1 MQTYGLTRAWLPTMD
16 AWFEY
21 ALGISELIYSTKLHE
36 YEEACASLVLKAA
49 EATASAVAAA
59 NGETVEARKSGEGR
73 DYDQSGVETTI
84 AHAASWA
91 APVRPTALMGSTRGS
106 PLLSVDDSAPHAP
119 TPSSVPLVSVSSHG
133 AAAGACAASSATTTL
148 SSACLTH
155 TCSNDQSE
163 MPTPSLWPP
172 AYTPVSSGDSERR
185 ALDCGAGAVV
195 SFAGTFEA
203 LLDAMQLPNSMRT
216 AASRSEQI
224 DCIQA
229 EADFVFQGLEDAFVL
244 QPGDAAAAAV
254 VAEACVGTS
263 DVPRPSSPL
272 LRSTPTRFESLDNDE
287 ERSVAWAHGRPVP
300 SIPAASVADAGE
312 QHLLYGELT
321 SVGVRELQ
329 AISMASSCV
338 LRADHTRAR
347 SRDSGADE
355 SDFPVY
361 PSANSP
367 GALSAPALGP
377 TPPVPRSAS
386 DPSLHTGDYGR
397 GHGYT
402 SRGAVVVAVDVG
414 SGNGRLLF
422 EWSRLAAAACRCRY
436 TSPPLRRAN
445 EGATSAGAA
454 PAPLTLYST
463 GSALE
468 RVAAAARRGTA
479 EHRRNL
485 LSAAYAPLG
494 ITSPATMWLGWLGVG
509 IELVPSR
516 MRIARKALAPYCLN
530 LGQPLPVSAP
540 EGGVP
545 STVTHL
551 SPCLPEAKSFTRTSA
566 SYSTSASLQSTVMS
580 HTTVA
585 LSALGSPALTG
596 VSVATEAGCR
606 APQPSARVLL
616 YEGDALAPGVL
627 SNVTLCRF
635 PNLDGVKPLRLRESY
650 AALETRSEEQNSRA
664 GSSSFPHATNSTA
677 GMPAT
682 SASANKACLL
692 KSACSGAHGRG
703 GVQASANMGSAST
716 TNAGRGC
723 PARERA
729 AEQNYYLLCR
739 VEGGPALTGREDPHL
754 VVFCCGL
761 GFDEAQV
768 RRLCQRLEDMLLRRL
783 TTTAATAPPSV
794 EGDPM
799 TYQQLS
805 KDMTSFPSHLA
816 RPCHSHGDHGE
827 DVKAAG
833 PTANCALFP
842 LSSPE
847 RDKGGGI
854 ETQCAMP
861 PSAPTSED
869 PTIGISTGIDAGFS
883 SHRHWKSVTCV
894 LLLRPMDVLQQAF
907 PLFRYARRI
916 YDTLHQPISA
926 EDTALLLSTGC
937 RADGTPVPFSLRAAP
952 TLEPP
957 PGPSTACGIVESD
970 IWKTTLETT
979 WMSAAPAWVVRF
991 CF

>member
-1 MQTYGLTRAWLPTMD
+1 MRTFGLTRAPLTTMD

-21 ALGISELIYSTKLHE
+21 ALGISELIYSMKLHE

-49 EATASAVAAA
+49 EAAASAVAAA
-59 NGETVEARKSGEGR
+59 NGETVEAMKSGEER
-73 DYDQSGVETTI
+73 DNAESGVETTV
-84 AHAASWA
+84 AHAASWV
-91 APVRPTALMGSTRGS
+91 APVRPTELMGSTGGS
-106 PLLSVDDSAPHAP
+106 PLLSVDDCAPHAP

-133 AAAGACAASSATTTL
+133 AAAGACTASNTTTTL

-163 MPTPSLWPP
+163 MPTSSLWPP
-172 AYTPVSSGDSERR
+172 AYAPVSPGDSERC
-185 ALDCGAGAVV
+185 APDCGAGTVV
-195 SFAGTFEA
+195 SSAGTFEA
-203 LLDAMQLPNSMRT
+203 LLNAMQLPNSMRT
-216 AASRSEQI
+216 EASRSEQI

-229 EADFVFQGLEDAFVL
+229 EADFVFQGLENAFVL

-263 DVPRPSSPL
+263 GVPRPSSPL
-272 LRSTPTRFESLDNDE
+272 LRSTPTRFESLDGDE
-287 ERSVAWAHGRPVP
+287 ERSVAWRHGRPVP
-300 SIPAASVADAGE
+300 STPTASVADGGE

-338 LRADHTRAR
+338 LRADHTRSR

-361 PSANSP
+361 PSANSL
-367 GALSAPALGP
+367 GDLSAPALCP
-377 TPPVPRSAS
+377 APPVPRSAS
-386 DPSLHTGDYGR
+386 NPSLHTGDYGR
-397 GHGYT
+397 GHGNT
-402 SRGAVVVAVDVG
+402 PRGAVVVAVDVG

-422 EWSRLAAAACRCRY
+422 EWSRLAAAACRQRHA
-436 TSPPLRRAN
+436 SPQLRHTD

-454 PAPLTLYST
+454 QAPLTLYST
-463 GSALE
+463 GSASE
-468 RVAAAARRGTA
+468 RAAAAARRGAA

-530 LGQPLPVSAP
+530 LRQTFLASAP
-540 EGGVP
+540 EVGVP

-551 SPCLPEAKSFTRTSA
+551 SPCLPEAEAFTRTSA
-566 SYSTSASLQSTVMS
+566 SYSTPASLQSTVIS

-585 LSALGSPALTG
+585 PSALAPPALTG

-606 APQPSARVLL
+606 VPQPSARVLL

-627 SNVTLCRF
+627 SNATLCRF
-635 PNLDGVKPLRLRESY
+635 PKLDGGGPLRLRESY
-650 AALETRSEEQNSRA
+650 PALDAGNEKQSMRA
-664 GSSSFPHATNSTA
+664 GSSSFPHASKSTA

-682 SASANKACLL
+682 SASANEACLF
-692 KSACSGAHGRG
+692 KSACSGARGRG
-703 GVQASANMGSAST
+703 GIQPSANMGSVST

-739 VEGGPALTGREDPHL
+739 VEGEPALTGREDPHL

-768 RRLCQRLEDMLLRRL
+768 RRLCQRLEDMLLRHL
-783 TTTAATAPPSV
+783 ATTAATAPPSV

-799 TYQQLS
+799 AYQQLS
-805 KDMTSFPSHLA
+805 EDVFSFPSHLA
-816 RPCHSHGDHGE
+816 RRCHSHGDHRE
-827 DVKAAG
+827 DAEAAG
-833 PTANCALFP
+833 PTANCALPP

-847 RDKGGGI
+847 RGEEGGI

-861 PSAPTSED
+861 PSAPTSAD
-869 PTIGISTGIDAGFS
+869 PIIGISTGIDAGFS

-952 TLEPP
+952 TLEPS

-970 IWKTTLETT
+970 TWKTTLETT